1 MPPSQQQSC
10 VVFAP
15 QPYKPE
21 GEKSV
26 FLSGSIDKGR
36 PTWQTRLSS
45 ALSALPITILNPHRT
60 DWDSTWVEDISDER
74 FRKQVEWELDMMEAA
89 DVIAVYFS
97 PDAQAPITLLELGL
111 FARTGKVV
119 IACPDGYWKKGNV
132 QVVCKRFGIEL
143 LGSLEELQTAVEA
156 KLEAAGHT

>member
-1 MPPSQQQSC
+1 MPPSQQQNR

-15 QPYKPE
+15 LPYKPE

-26 FLSGSIDKGR
+26 FLSGSINKEH

-45 ALSALPITILNPHRT
+45 ALSSLPITILNPHRT
-60 DWDSTWVEDISDER
+60 DWDSTWVEDISDQR
-74 FRKQVEWELDMMEAA
+74 FSSQVEWELDMMEAA

-97 PDAQAPITLLELGL
+97 PDSEAPITLLELGL

-119 IACPDGYWKKGNV
+119 VACPDGYWKKGNV

-143 LGSLEELQTAVEA
+143 QGSLEELQTAVEER
-156 KLEAAGHT
+156 LRAAGHV